1 MKLID
6 LTVENFIEEV
16 SSNSPAPGGGSVAAL
31 ASSLGIALSN
41 MVGKLSV
48 TKKKFKALDEVI
60 QNQFINTINE
70 LESLRNEL
78 TNLIDKDTEAFN
90 LIMEAF
96 KYPKETTEEKSFRS
110 SKIQEA
116 TLIAAMV
123 PLEVTDICFE
133 SLKKIETI
141 LPYANRNTTS
151 DLGVS
156 ILMIHAG
163 FEGALMNV
171 LINIGGLKDE
181 EKRNEI
187 NEKCTTSLKLCRIL
201 KDNLLE
207 KIYNKL

>member
-6 LTVENFIEEV
+6 LTVKDFIEEV

-41 MVGKLSV
+41 MVGKLSI
-48 TKKKFKALDEVI
+48 TKKKFKALDIEV
-60 QNQFINTINE
+60 QNQFISTINE
-70 LESLRNEL
+70 LELSRKEL
-78 TNLIDKDTEAFN
+78 TNFIDKDTEAFN
-90 LIMEAF
+90 LIMDAF
-96 KYPKETTEEKSFRS
+96 KYPKETIEEKEFRS
-110 SKIQEA
+110 MKIQEA
-116 TLIAAMV
+116 TLIATLV
-123 PLEVTDICFE
+123 PLEVTEFCLE

-141 LPYANRNTTS
+141 LPYADRNTTS

-163 FEGALMNV
+163 FEGAIMNV

-181 EKRNEI
+181 IKRNEI
-187 NEKCTTSLKLCRIL
+187 NEKCKQSLTECRIL

-207 KIYNKL
+207 KIYIKL

>member
-6 LTVENFIEEV
+6 LTVKDFIEEV

-41 MVGKLSV
+41 MVGKLSI
-48 TKKKFKALDEVI
+48 TKKKFKALDIEV
-60 QNQFINTINE
+60 QNQFISTINE
-70 LESLRNEL
+70 LELSRKEL
-78 TNLIDKDTEAFN
+78 TNFIDKDTEAFN
-90 LIMEAF
+90 LIMDAF
-96 KYPKETTEEKSFRS
+96 KYPKETIEEKEFRS
-110 SKIQEA
+110 MKIQEA
-116 TLIAAMV
+116 TLIATLV
-123 PLEVTDICFE
+123 PLEVTEFCLE

-163 FEGALMNV
+163 FEGAIMNV

-181 EKRNEI
+181 IKRNEI
-187 NEKCTTSLKLCRIL
+187 NEKCKQSLTECRIL

-207 KIYNKL
+207 KIYIKL